1 MESSEYL
8 LCKWKGHHWPAK
20 VLRRVCNSKR
30 RKDMEVEML
39 GEGHRVWV
47 QQKETQAL
55 TQECIESISGH
66 LSDHASKRRDPIR
79 ELKYRKALRLALD
92 MLPSGETSSTLVLGE
107 PRTSEKGRDQ
117 QLPSAPEEQETRARH
132 AIRANEPQSEEKT
145 GCASQKTSLGAAQ
158 ENVTVPSVA
167 DVSSDLSLT
176 PPSSYP
182 LQTLQVAFDE
192 QDVSSLD
199 DEEDDDLPSFT
210 SPKKTLS
217 ITKGACVWCKYRRCP
232 FWPAMVMYVSC
243 KEKKASVVFIDTFLF
258 TQKRKGVKVS
268 LKNIKPFD
276 CEESN
281 ELVDKA
287 KEKYG
292 TAIHHCLKLIGDYR
306 IRLGCGSFSGSL
318 IEYVADDISIPMR
331 KLYRHDLSDSYLASP
346 RQDMEDQSSYQ
357 GTPEDHATTE
367 GSDQDQEPQVSK
379 RLLPDRAKAA
389 RDRANDKLLKFIVD
403 KRGVERH
410 LQAIISGQVV
420 SKWLKAF
427 HKASGQAVDPYFET
441 DHQVEQVFTY
451 LRSIMV
457 EASQSLPEL
466 NQIRFI
472 LEVLLPEAVIHGISE
487 VNDISLVKAEDKY
500 SQGPGISNREREEF
514 DLMILQQMKKRHR
527 RKDQE

>member
-1 MESSEYL
+1 MEASEYL

-30 RKDMEVEML
+30 KKDMEVEML

-79 ELKYRKALRLALD
+79 ELKYRRALRLALD
-92 MLPSGETSSTLVLGE
+92 MFPSGETNSTLVLGD
-107 PRTSEKGRDQ
+107 PRTPEKGRDQ
-117 QLPSAPEEQETRARH
+117 QLPPAPEEQEMRARRVV
-132 AIRANEPQSEEKT
+132 RANEPQSEENND
-145 GCASQKTSLGAAQ
+145 CASQKTSPGAAQ
-158 ENVTVPSVA
+158 ENITVHSVA

-176 PPSSYP
+176 PPSSSP
-182 LQTLQVAFDE
+182 LQPLQVSFDE
-192 QDVSSLD
+192 QEDSSLE
-199 DEEDDDLPSFT
+199 DEEDDDLPSFI

-217 ITKGACVWCKYRRCP
+217 ITKGACVWCKYQRCP
-232 FWPAMVMYVSC
+232 FWPAMVMYVSR

-292 TAIHHCLKLIGDYR
+292 TAIHYCLKLIGDYR

-318 IEYVADDISIPMR
+318 VEYVADDISIPMR
-331 KLYRHDLSDSYLASP
+331 KLYLLGPSDSYLASP
-346 RQDMEDQSSYQ
+346 SQDLEDQRSYQ

-367 GSDQDQEPQVSK
+367 GSDQEPQVSK

-389 RDRANDKLLKFIVD
+389 RDRANDKLLQFIVD

-427 HKASGQAVDPYFET
+427 RKASGQAVDPYFET
-441 DHQVEQVFTY
+441 DQQVEQVFTY
-451 LRSIMV
+451 LRSIME
-457 EASQSLPEL
+457 EALPSLPEL
-466 NQIRFI
+466 DQIRFI

-487 VNDISLVKAEDKY
+487 VDDISLVKAEEKY

-514 DLMILQQMKKRHR
+514 DLMIVRQMKKRQS
-527 RKDQE
+527 RKDKE

>member
-1 MESSEYL
+1 MEASEYL

-30 RKDMEVEML
+30 KNDMEVEML

-66 LSDHASKRRDPIR
+66 LSEHASKRRDPIR
-79 ELKYRKALRLALD
+79 ELKYRRALRLALD
-92 MLPSGETSSTLVLGE
+92 MFPSGETSSTLVLGD

-117 QLPSAPEEQETRARH
+117 QLPSAPEEQETRARRV
-132 AIRANEPQSEEKT
+132 IRANEPQSEENND
-145 GCASQKTSLGAAQ
+145 CASHKTSPGAAQ
-158 ENVTVPSVA
+158 ENVTVHSVA

-176 PPSSYP
+176 PPSSSP
-182 LQTLQVAFDE
+182 LQPLQVSFDE
-192 QDVSSLD
+192 QEDSSL
-199 DEEDDDLPSFT
+199 EDDDLPSFT

-232 FWPAMVMYVSC
+232 FWPAMIMYVSR

-258 TQKRKGVKVS
+258 TQKRKSVKVS

-287 KEKYG
+287 KEIYG
-292 TAIHHCLKLIGDYR
+292 TAIHYCLKLIGDYR

-318 IEYVADDISIPMR
+318 VEYVADDISIPMR
-331 KLYRHDLSDSYLASP
+331 KLYLLGPSDSYLASP
-346 RQDMEDQSSYQ
+346 SQDVEDQRNYQ
-357 GTPEDHATTE
+357 GTPEDHATTK
-367 GSDQDQEPQVSK
+367 GSEQEPQVSK

-389 RDRANDKLLKFIVD
+389 RDRANDKLLQFIVD

-410 LQAIISGQVV
+410 LQA
-420 SKWLKAF
+420 
-427 HKASGQAVDPYFET
+427 
-441 DHQVEQVFTY
+441 
-451 LRSIMV
+451 
-457 EASQSLPEL
+457 
-466 NQIRFI
+466 
-472 LEVLLPEAVIHGISE
+472 VIHGISE
-487 VNDISLVKAEDKY
+487 VDDISLVKAEEKY

-514 DLMILQQMKKRHR
+514 DLMIVQQMK
-527 RKDQE
+527 RKHCRNDKE

>member
-1 MESSEYL
+1 MEASEYL

-30 RKDMEVEML
+30 KKDMEVEML

-66 LSDHASKRRDPIR
+66 LSDHAYKRRDPIR
-79 ELKYRKALRLALD
+79 ELKYRRALRLALD
-92 MLPSGETSSTLVLGE
+92 MFPSGETSSTLVLGD

-117 QLPSAPEEQETRARH
+117 QLPSAPEEQETRARRV
-132 AIRANEPQSEEKT
+132 IRANEPQSEENND
-145 GCASQKTSLGAAQ
+145 CASQKTSPGAAQ
-158 ENVTVPSVA
+158 ENVTVHSVA
-167 DVSSDLSLT
+167 DVSSDFSLT
-176 PPSSYP
+176 PPSSSP
-182 LQTLQVAFDE
+182 LQPFQVSFDE
-192 QDVSSLD
+192 QKDSSLE

-210 SPKKTLS
+210 SPTS
-217 ITKGACVWCKYRRCP
+217 HVCFPQR
-232 FWPAMVMYVSC
+232 
-243 KEKKASVVFIDTFLF
+243 
-258 TQKRKGVKVS
+258 
-268 LKNIKPFD
+268 
-276 CEESN
+276 EESQRRVHQHISFHT
-281 ELVDKA
+281 EEEGDKA

-292 TAIHHCLKLIGDYR
+292 TAIHYCLKLIGDYR

-318 IEYVADDISIPMR
+318 VEYVADDISIPMR
-331 KLYRHDLSDSYLASP
+331 KLYLLGPSDSYLASP
-346 RQDMEDQSSYQ
+346 SQDMEDQRSYQ

-367 GSDQDQEPQVSK
+367 GSDQEPQVSK

-389 RDRANDKLLKFIVD
+389 RDRANDKLLQFIVD

-427 HKASGQAVDPYFET
+427 RKASGQAVDPYFET
-441 DHQVEQVFTY
+441 DQQVEQVFTY
-451 LRSIMV
+451 LRSIM
-457 EASQSLPEL
+457 EDTLPSLPEL
-466 NQIRFI
+466 DQIRFI

-487 VNDISLVKAEDKY
+487 VENISLVKAEEKY

-514 DLMILQQMKKRHR
+514 DLMIVQQMKKRHC
-527 RKDQE
+527 RKDKE

>member
-1 MESSEYL
+1 MEASEYL

-20 VLRRVCNSKR
+20 VLRRVCNSR
-30 RKDMEVEML
+30 RKKDMEVEML

-55 TQECIESISGH
+55 TQECIEGISGH

-79 ELKYRKALRLALD
+79 ELKYRRALRLALD
-92 MLPSGETSSTLVLGE
+92 MFPPGETSSTLVLGD

-117 QLPSAPEEQETRARH
+117 QLPSAPEEQETRARRV
-132 AIRANEPQSEEKT
+132 IRANEPQSEENND
-145 GCASQKTSLGAAQ
+145 CASQKTSPGAAQ
-158 ENVTVPSVA
+158 ENVTVHSVA
-167 DVSSDLSLT
+167 DVSSDFSLT
-176 PPSSYP
+176 PPSSSP
-182 LQTLQVAFDE
+182 LQPLQVSFDE
-192 QDVSSLD
+192 QKDSSL
-199 DEEDDDLPSFT
+199 EDDDLPSFT
-210 SPKKTLS
+210 SPKKPLS

-232 FWPAMVMYVSC
+232 FWPAMVMYVSR
-243 KEKKASVVFIDTFLF
+243 KEKKASVVFINTFLF

-292 TAIHHCLKLIGDYR
+292 TAIHYCLKLIGDYR

-318 IEYVADDISIPMR
+318 VEYVADDISIPMR
-331 KLYRHDLSDSYLASP
+331 KLYLLGPSDSYLASP
-346 RQDMEDQSSYQ
+346 SQDMEDQRSYQ
-357 GTPEDHATTE
+357 GTPEEHATTE
-367 GSDQDQEPQVSK
+367 GSDQEPQVSK

-389 RDRANDKLLKFIVD
+389 RDRANDKLLQFIVD

-410 LQAIISGQVV
+410 LQAIISGQVA

-427 HKASGQAVDPYFET
+427 RKASGQAVDPYFET
-441 DHQVEQVFTY
+441 DQQVEQVFTY
-451 LRSIMV
+451 LRSIM
-457 EASQSLPEL
+457 EDALPSLPEL
-466 NQIRFI
+466 DQIRFI
-472 LEVLLPEAVIHGISE
+472 LEVLLPEAIIHGISE
-487 VNDISLVKAEDKY
+487 VENISLVKAEEKY

-514 DLMILQQMKKRHR
+514 DLMIVQQMKKRHC
-527 RKDQE
+527 RKDKE

>member
-1 MESSEYL
+1 MEASEYL

-30 RKDMEVEML
+30 KKDMEVEML

-66 LSDHASKRRDPIR
+66 LSDHAYKRRDPIR
-79 ELKYRKALRLALD
+79 ELKYRRALRLALD
-92 MLPSGETSSTLVLGE
+92 MFPSGETSSTLVLGD

-117 QLPSAPEEQETRARH
+117 QLPSAPEEQETRARRV
-132 AIRANEPQSEEKT
+132 IRANEPQSEENND
-145 GCASQKTSLGAAQ
+145 CASQKTSPGAAQ
-158 ENVTVPSVA
+158 ENVTVHMS
-167 DVSSDLSLT
+167 
-176 PPSSYP
+176 
-182 LQTLQVAFDE
+182 FDE
-192 QDVSSLD
+192 QKDSSLE

-210 SPKKTLS
+210 SPTKTLS

-232 FWPAMVMYVSC
+232 FWPAMVMYVSR
-243 KEKKASVVFIDTFLF
+243 KEKKASVVFINTFLF

-292 TAIHHCLKLIGDYR
+292 TAIHYCLKLIGDYR

-318 IEYVADDISIPMR
+318 VEYVADDISIPMR
-331 KLYRHDLSDSYLASP
+331 KLYLLGPSDSYLASP
-346 RQDMEDQSSYQ
+346 SQDMEDQRSYQ

-367 GSDQDQEPQVSK
+367 GSDQEPQVSK

-389 RDRANDKLLKFIVD
+389 RDRANDKLLQFIVD

-427 HKASGQAVDPYFET
+427 RKASGQAVDPYFET
-441 DHQVEQVFTY
+441 DQQVEQVFTY
-451 LRSIMV
+451 LRSIM
-457 EASQSLPEL
+457 EDTLPSLPEL
-466 NQIRFI
+466 DQIRFI

-487 VNDISLVKAEDKY
+487 VENISLVKAEEKY

-514 DLMILQQMKKRHR
+514 DLMIVQQMKKRHC
-527 RKDQE
+527 RKDKE